1 MEIVSEL
8 IYTINNTDIVISIVL
23 CIVLCIVMVV
33 IVIDLITYFID
44 KIFPKK

>member
-8 IYTINNTDIVISIVL
+8 IYTINNTDIVIS
-23 CIVLCIVMVV
+23 IVLCIVMVV